1 MSEEKSEMKSTED
14 LISQFEQSIS
24 SSTQRI
30 NNFVRRN
37 NEGWGQVNTITEQLK
52 GLIGQLKSC
61 LDKLI
66 GLKDFYL
73 EFLGRLR
80 TLRGRQEERLSGEMR
95 RLQESGD
102 SACKEKIQSL
112 LGQFRTF
119 ISSFNQLEV
128 GTTAQLQEQVQRLD
142 VEIKRLCNDT
152 DGIIKQMENT
162 RGEMEGVF
170 GGEGSSGPI
179 VPDPRATGL
188 GGSEGRVM
196 GAPGAEL
203 RRPSRR
209 APRRPSL
216 DERPAWRGGFQ
227 YGKKLKKKSKI
238 RSLSSLKKKKT
249 KKKSIFNKKKKYNKK
264 GKKTK
269 KRRK

>member
-1 MSEEKSEMKSTED
+1 
-14 LISQFEQSIS
+14 
-24 SSTQRI
+24 
-30 NNFVRRN
+30 
-37 NEGWGQVNTITEQLK
+37 
-52 GLIGQLKSC
+52 
-61 LDKLI
+61 
-66 GLKDFYL
+66 
-73 EFLGRLR
+73 
-80 TLRGRQEERLSGEMR
+80 
-95 RLQESGD
+95 
-102 SACKEKIQSL
+102 
-112 LGQFRTF
+112 
-119 ISSFNQLEV
+119 
-128 GTTAQLQEQVQRLD
+128 
-142 VEIKRLCNDT
+142 
-152 DGIIKQMENT
+152 MENT